1 MKPPFEFRLSR
12 QARQKYDFEDELFS
26 TDGHLILSH
35 ASASPGAGLQAA
47 RRLAARIHAVSGR
60 LVPASALY
68 GMALLHEVMH
78 LLIRE
83 YEKQAPH
90 LMSGVARALQSHLGP
105 LFEAT
110 LWRFGE
116 EFPSLA
122 VYRGKS
128 TVQEDPLSPSTP
140 PGQSRRE
147 AILEE
152 MLLVHLANSNPAL
165 QPYRELVDD
174 RVLHDT
180 AYSETVQQMRAFFA
194 QQPPFAMPGTAGGET
209 LDEVLSAPLRAAPH
223 SLEGQLQFI
232 LRRWGALLGAEVIQ
246 RILRGLDFIREDA
259 ARQAQPVAGR
269 PTLAAPLP
277 HGEATEEEHFSP
289 EQEWMARLVLISK
302 NTYVWLE
309 QLSRKYQ
316 RWIHHLD
323 QIPDEELDE
332 LARRGINGLWLIGL
346 WERSPASRAIK
357 QRMGNPEAAASPY
370 SIYRYEIAEDLGG
383 WEALSRLRARTEPR
397 GLRLA
402 ADMVPNHMGIDSIWV
417 IEHPDWF
424 LSVSTP
430 PYPSYTFHS
439 ENLSTDPRAQI
450 ILEDHYYSRS
460 DAAVVF
466 KHVDTRTAQVRYIYH
481 GNDGTSLPWN
491 DTAQLDFTKPEVRQ
505 AVLETILHVARHFPI
520 LRLDAAM
527 TLTRRHFQRLWF
539 PEAGTGGAIP
549 SRAEQ
554 GMSKAEFE
562 ARMPREFWREVVER
576 LAAESPDTL
585 LLAEAFWMMEGY
597 FVRSLG
603 MHRVYNSAFM
613 HMLRDEENAQYRRFI
628 KNTLEWEARVL
639 KRYVNFMSNPDEGT
653 AIEQFGDGDKYFGVC
668 TLMCTLPGLPMF
680 GHGQIEGLREKYGME
695 FRRPQQ
701 DESPHEGLVREH
713 ERRIFPLLRRRY
725 LFADVEQFSFYDL
738 HTPQGAIHE
747 DVFAYSNR
755 CGDERA
761 LIVYNNKFAEARGW
775 IHAPAARL
783 KKPSGERIQ
792 RTLAEGLGLPHEG
805 YVVFRDHAD
814 GTEYVRPCRE
824 IWEKGLYIELGAYQ
838 CKVFMDVQI
847 EKKTPLTPAAP
858 KAESPRAQDEME
870 PKAPA
875 GSRRATKRR
884 GKRTTKKRQQGR
896 T

>member
-1 MKPPFEFRLSR
+1 MEPLLEFRLSR
-12 QARQKYDFEDELFS
+12 RARQKYGFEDELFS

-35 ASASPGAGLQAA
+35 ASTSPGAGWQAA
-47 RRLAARIHAVSGR
+47 RRLAARIYAVSGR
-60 LVPASALY
+60 LIPASALY
-68 GMALLHEVMH
+68 GMALMHEVMH
-78 LLIRE
+78 LLIRA
-83 YEKQAPH
+83 YEKQVPH
-90 LMSGVARALQSHLGP
+90 LMSGAARSLRLRLGLP
-105 LFEAT
+105 LETT
-110 LWRFGE
+110 LLRFSE

-122 VYRGKS
+122 VYRGES
-128 TVQEDPLSPSTP
+128 TAQDDLSSPSAL
-140 PGQSRRE
+140 PGRSGRE
-147 AILEE
+147 TTLEE

-165 QPYRELVDD
+165 QPYRELIDD
-174 RVLHDT
+174 RVLDDT
-180 AYSETVQQMRAFFA
+180 VYSEVLRQVRAFLA
-194 QQPPFAMPGTAGGET
+194 QQPPFHLPGADGGET

-232 LRRWGALLGAEVIQ
+232 LRRWGALLDAEVIQ

-259 ARQAQPVAGR
+259 VRQAHPPAGR
-269 PTLAAPLP
+269 PIFEVALP
-277 HGEATEEEHFSP
+277 HGETTEEEHFSP

-302 NTYVWLE
+302 NTHVWLE
-309 QLSRKYQ
+309 QLARKYQ
-316 RWIHHLD
+316 RWIHRLD
-323 QIPDEELDE
+323 QIPDEELE
-332 LARRGINGLWLIGL
+332 RLARYGINGLWLIGL
-346 WERSPASRAIK
+346 WERSPASRTIK
-357 QRMGNPEAAASPY
+357 QRMGNPDAAASAY
-370 SIYRYEIAEDLGG
+370 AIYRYDIADDLGG
-383 WEALSRLRARTEPR
+383 WEALSRLRARAEQR
-397 GLRLA
+397 GIRLA
-402 ADMVPNHMGIDSIWV
+402 ADLVPNHMGIDSIWV

-424 LSVSTP
+424 LSVSAP
-430 PYPSYTFHS
+430 PYPSYTFNS

-466 KHVDTRTAQVRYIYH
+466 KHVDTRSAQVRYIYH
-481 GNDGTSLPWN
+481 GNDGTSFPWN

-505 AVLETILHVARHFPI
+505 AVLETIRHVARHFPI

-527 TLTRRHFQRLWF
+527 TLTRKHFQRLWF

-549 SRAEQ
+549 SRAEH
-554 GMSKAEFE
+554 GLTKAEFE

-576 LAAESPDTL
+576 LAAESPGTL

-597 FVRSLG
+597 FVRTLG

-613 HMLRDEENAQYRRFI
+613 HMLRDEENALYRRFI

-695 FRRPQQ
+695 FRRPQW
-701 DESPHEGLVREH
+701 DESPNEGLVREH

-738 HTPQGAIHE
+738 HTPQGTVHE

-775 IHAPAARL
+775 IHASAAYL

-792 RTLAEGLGLPHEG
+792 RTLAEALGLPGEG
-805 YVVFRDHAD
+805 YVVFREHAS
-814 GTEYVRPCRE
+814 GTEYVHSCRE
-824 IWEKGLYIELGAYQ
+824 IWERGLPIELGAYQ
-838 CKVFMDVQI
+838 CQVFMDWHI
-847 EKKTPLTPAAP
+847 EKKSPPGH
-858 KAESPRAQDEME
+858 PRAE
-870 PKAPA
+870 
-875 GSRRATKRR
+875 G
-884 GKRTTKKRQQGR
+884 
-896 T
+896 